1 MLGESETGV
10 VRAAVGMM
18 NHFTVADVAGPDR
31 ILERAEDEVV
41 SQRSEH
47 RHPTMRLENASRT
60 AVSQNAPCPHGIRVA
75 SATHSRS
82 GPAAVKSRL
91 TRSGAGVAAGF
102 CRVDP
107 IRHFRR
113 R

>member
-60 AVSQNAPCPHGIRVA
+60 AVSQNAPCPHGIRVT
-75 SATHSRS
+75 SATHNRF
-82 GPAAVKSRL
+82 GAGAVNCRL
-91 TRSGAGVAAGF
+91 TRSGAGVACGF
-102 CRVDP
+102 CRVAP
-107 IRHFRR
+107 PRQPR
-113 R
+113 